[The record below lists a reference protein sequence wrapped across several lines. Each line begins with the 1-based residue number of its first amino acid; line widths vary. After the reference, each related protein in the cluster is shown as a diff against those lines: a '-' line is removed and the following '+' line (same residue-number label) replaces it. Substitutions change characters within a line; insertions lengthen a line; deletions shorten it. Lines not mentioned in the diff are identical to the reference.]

1 MRRTAFAK
9 PYVWWVKDPL
19 DLDAMRAAAS
29 ALTGFGDFRA
39 FTDAD
44 PDEQST
50 RVLVDDVTVARDGA
64 LLLVRV
70 VGSHFLWKMVR
81 RLVGTL
87 VEAGRGNLDLPA
99 VHALL
104 DEKSRRPAE
113 WTAPPSGLFLE
124 SVKYRSK
131 RR

>member
-1 MRRTAFAK
+1 MFEGRHDFASFCENAAGQESTVVVVDASSISDVGQEIHYRITA
-9 PYVWWVKDPL
+9 
-19 DLDAMRAAAS
+19 
-29 ALTGFGDFRA
+29 
-39 FTDAD
+39 
-44 PDEQST
+44 
-50 RVLVDDVTVARDGA
+50 
-64 LLLVRV
+64 
-70 VGSHFLWKMVR
+70 SHFLWKMVR